1 VRESPEARGLAGF
14 GWGLGRSACDS
25 GLAWASG
32 RVAPLLRWRAAAA
45 LPKNFAF
52 SDEKI
57 RVRRRSCPFFWIR
70 KKTESFFKS
79 LESLQLSKFFKNF
92 RKILKI
98 FRKIKNLE
106 KHKNPNNFFLKIAH
120 ARLLSMLPTYNG
132 PAFLVVF

>member
-70 KKTESFFKS
+70 KKTESFLKVW
-79 LESLQLSKFFKNF
+79 KVYNF
-92 RKILKI
+92 RKILK
-98 FRKIKNLE
+98 FFEKKPKTKN
-106 KHKNPNNFFLKIAH
+106 F
-120 ARLLSMLPTYNG
+120 S
-132 PAFLVVF
+132 